1 MNIPE
6 HQLEAYKVL
15 YQLEN
20 ILRVALHKF
29 MTEKFGENYFTEE
42 IFSPF
47 FHSSLKREINIV
59 SYIKGKQKEE
69 LELLNEKEEIHEIW
83 YLDYRILVLIIEHYW
98 DDDIGCCNIFK
109 NLDDDKKTYIFTRLS
124 NLMKSRNN
132 IAHNRKIE
140 EITLTQVKSV
150 LDEIPDYVKSEY
162 LDISKEFL
170 ITTSSQV
177 LNELILELQN
187 LISLINI
194 FEFVKPKILDSIKI
208 NLGIILK
215 KDVSK
220 SFINELGDVVSLLKN
235 YNSLLKPS
243 SREKVSL
250 FIKDNLLLEKINNI
264 MHGVKE
270 ILNG

>member
-1 MNIPE
+1 
-6 HQLEAYKVL
+6 
-15 YQLEN
+15 
-20 ILRVALHKF
+20 
-29 MTEKFGENYFTEE
+29 
-42 IFSPF
+42 
-47 FHSSLKREINIV
+47 
-59 SYIKGKQKEE
+59 
-69 LELLNEKEEIHEIW
+69 
-83 YLDYRILVLIIEHYW
+83 
-98 DDDIGCCNIFK
+98 
-109 NLDDDKKTYIFTRLS
+109 
-124 NLMKSRNN
+124 
-132 IAHNRKIE
+132 